1 MKKFQSDYH
10 GVEDLIRRYEEA
22 GGEVLQLDEGCL
34 QIGDWVLYDPDNKL
48 YCFYI
53 YERYLNE
60 WSSDQIICKY
70 SAWDKF
76 PKKYK
81 KMIDKKLAE
90 IEAEEEQ

>member
-1 MKKFQSDYH
+1 MKKYRSDYH
-10 GVEDLIRRYEEA
+10 GVEDLIHRYEEA

-34 QIGDWVLYDPDNKL
+34 QIGNWVLYDPDGKL

-70 SAWDKF
+70 PTWDKF
-76 PKKYK
+76 PQKYK
-81 KMIDKKLAE
+81 KMIDEKLAE
-90 IEAEEEQ
+90 IEAEED